1 MQISCFIYSSSPTA
15 TQVKDKQV
23 GFVPGKASYT
33 EIVLSA
39 ELGFWQTC
47 LFGFEAQGVEKNQ
60 HKCKNRF
67 ASTS

>member
-15 TQVKDKQV
+15 TKVKDKQV

-47 LFGFEAQGVEKNQ
+47 LFGLEVQGVEKI
-60 HKCKNRF
+60 NRK
-67 ASTS
+67 ARTALPA